1 MVFSERLEQAM
12 QQLDLAK
19 VWECHNDLSES
30 LYLAPAIQQTVDWA
44 IDMLNRGWD
53 AVRVRGAL
61 ETQLVRLKEMKR
73 LDNEDERIIR
83 QALKSKLPSLFG
95 SDIS

>member
-1 MVFSERLEQAM
+1 MNYQ
-12 QQLDLAK
+12 K
-19 VWECHNDLSES
+19 VIILMRFPYSYKDNELSEG
-30 LYLAPAIQQTVDWA
+30 LYLVPAIQQTIDWA

-53 AVRVRGAL
+53 AVRVREAL

-73 LDNEDERIIR
+73 LDDEDEKTIR
-83 QALKSKLPSLFG
+83 QELRSKLPSLFG